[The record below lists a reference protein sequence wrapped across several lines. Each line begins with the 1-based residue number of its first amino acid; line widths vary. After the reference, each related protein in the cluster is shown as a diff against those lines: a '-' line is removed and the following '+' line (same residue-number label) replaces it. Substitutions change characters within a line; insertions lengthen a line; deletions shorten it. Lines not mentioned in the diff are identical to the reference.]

1 MPMIR
6 EVFATRST
14 KDWADSLTAAGVMN
28 APVQNYGD
36 VMEAEHVNA
45 VDALEYLEHT
55 ETGTIPL
62 PHIPGQPR
70 LNGADALTH
79 APSIG
84 EHSDEILGEWGYSD
98 AEIAAMKANGAVKY
112 PALDAVAAE

>member
-1 MPMIR
+1 MIR

-14 KDWADSLTAAGVMN
+14 KEWATELTANGVMN
-28 APVQNYGD
+28 AAVQNYGAL
-36 VMEAEHVNA
+36 MQAEHVKA
-45 VDALEYLEHT
+45 VSALEYLEH
-55 ETGTIPL
+55 EGTGTIPL

-98 AEIAAMKANGAVKY
+98 ADIASMKANGAVKY
-112 PALDAVAAE
+112 PALQAAAAE

>member
-1 MPMIR
+1 
-6 EVFATRST
+6 
-14 KDWADSLTAAGVMN
+14 MN

-62 PHIPGQPR
+62 PHIPG
-70 LNGADALTH
+70 LSLIH
-79 APSIG
+79 I
-84 EHSDEILGEWGYSD
+84 
-98 AEIAAMKANGAVKY
+98 
-112 PALDAVAAE
+112 